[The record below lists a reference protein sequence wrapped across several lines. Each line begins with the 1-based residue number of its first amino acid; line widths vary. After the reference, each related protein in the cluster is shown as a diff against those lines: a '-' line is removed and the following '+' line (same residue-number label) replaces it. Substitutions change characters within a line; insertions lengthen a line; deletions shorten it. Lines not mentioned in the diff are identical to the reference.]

1 MGLKLKSTIAVNLAI
16 IFACVCMGILG
27 YISAND
33 GFKKALEMKAESD
46 VKALNEIINAR
57 YAGEWQIVDGALYK
71 GETKM
76 DGADSVVDSL
86 SAVCDGKVTIFRG
99 DTRVAT
105 TVTNDAGQRSVG
117 TKASQAVID
126 TVLTRGENFVGQA
139 NVMGEEHHAAY
150 RPLKDSAGKVVGMLF
165 VGVSTQKNEMD
176 EVINSFIFSTVVAA
190 LVIVLISAGALS
202 FFIGKIV
209 GMLGEITSAMKK
221 ISGGDLRIEDLAI
234 QSGDEIGVL
243 AGGVNDM
250 RQKLKNLLT
259 GVARSSEKVAASSQ
273 ELTASSQQGAESINM
288 VAQNTTEMTE
298 AAAEQSQTVDV
309 LQSTIE
315 TMRAKMHEL
324 HAEAGDMNSAAINSA
339 KNAAAGMEKVTVAI
353 DMMKNVTEQVQNS
366 AQVVGNLGKRSDEIG
381 KIVGT
386 ISEIAAQTNL
396 LALNAAIE
404 AARAG
409 ENGRGFAVVAE
420 EVRKLAEQSAEA
432 ASNISQLIVTIQQDT
447 TSAVESIERG
457 NNSVKEGMDSVLAT
471 GDAFRSIEN
480 QVDKLTEN
488 VRRSMEHIE
497 AVNTSSHEI
506 LSAVERVQKTTSKS
520 SDHATSVSAATQ
532 EQTATMEEIAEAS
545 RSLAELAMEMQND
558 VAKFTL

>member
-1 MGLKLKSTIAVNLAI
+1 
-16 IFACVCMGILG
+16 
-27 YISAND
+27 
-33 GFKKALEMKAESD
+33 
-46 VKALNEIINAR
+46 
-57 YAGEWQIVDGALYK
+57 
-71 GETKM
+71 
-76 DGADSVVDSL
+76 
-86 SAVCDGKVTIFRG
+86 
-99 DTRVAT
+99 
-105 TVTNDAGQRSVG
+105 
-117 TKASQAVID
+117 
-126 TVLTRGENFVGQA
+126 
-139 NVMGEEHHAAY
+139 
-150 RPLKDSAGKVVGMLF
+150 
-165 VGVSTQKNEMD
+165 
-176 EVINSFIFSTVVAA
+176 
-190 LVIVLISAGALS
+190 
-202 FFIGKIV
+202 
-209 GMLGEITSAMKK
+209 
-221 ISGGDLRIEDLAI
+221 
-234 QSGDEIGVL
+234 
-243 AGGVNDM
+243 
-250 RQKLKNLLT
+250 
-259 GVARSSEKVAASSQ
+259 
-273 ELTASSQQGAESINM
+273 
-288 VAQNTTEMTE
+288 
-298 AAAEQSQTVDV
+298 
-309 LQSTIE
+309 
-315 TMRAKMHEL
+315 
-324 HAEAGDMNSAAINSA
+324 MNSAAINSA